1 MSLAVAMVA
10 LPRVGPLPALSDL
23 NGWLAGHAQSMP
35 PLIAAQSSDEA
46 LAATTGDAELMIGL
60 MTAPMPWSELEGP
73 CASAFWWPEAASVLK
88 AHVGHLI
95 LALQGGEMDAIGR
108 NLQLTSVV
116 AAVLATGDASG
127 VYWGAGTLVIPPAL
141 FVEAARSMTR
151 ELLPLDLWIDFRVS
165 RDEDGAISLFTTG
178 LEDLGH
184 MEIEISRW
192 NVEPGTARES
202 AWNVAH
208 YLLDQG
214 PVLDDGDSIGFG
226 SDEQIR
232 IRHLPSMWNP
242 ARTVIR
248 LEL

>member
-23 NGWLAGHAQSMP
+23 NAWLAGHAQSMP

-46 LAATTGDAELMIGL
+46 LAATAGDAELMIGL
-60 MTAPMPWSELEGP
+60 MTAPIPWPELEGP
-73 CASAFWWPEAASVLK
+73 CASAFWWPEAAEVMK
-88 AHVGHLI
+88 AHAAHLI
-95 LALQGGEMDAIGR
+95 VGLRAEEMVPVER
-108 NLQLTSVV
+108 NLWLTALI
-116 AAVLATGDASG
+116 AAVLSTGEASG
-127 VYWGAGTLVIPPAL
+127 VYWGAGALVMPPEL
-141 FVEAARSMTR
+141 FMEAAITMTH
-151 ELLPLDLWIDFRVS
+151 EVLPLDLWIDFRVS
-165 RDEDGAISLFTTG
+165 REEDGSISLFTTG

-184 MEIEISRW
+184 MDLEISRS
-192 NVEPGTARES
+192 NVDPGTARES

-226 SDEQIR
+226 PDEQIR
-232 IRHLPSMWNP
+232 IRHVPSMWNP
-242 ARTVIR
+242 AKTVIR